1 MWCFKDDKTKP
12 VITSFDQIDSLENI
26 QLPKTA
32 VVLYMRELEF
42 IQDKY
47 NVELITNDFPRFL
60 NACPIYKIKGQNEI
74 CFLDGGRGAPMAADT
89 IETLHAF
96 GVKSIISVGQ
106 IGCFSPNLQIGDIVI
121 PNKAYV
127 EEGTS
132 LHYYENIEY
141 STPSSNLFH
150 QITKQLPH
158 QCFPIVSC
166 DAIYRQT
173 FYKEQLWREKG
184 CVGVDMET
192 SALMSVGKYLNMDVV
207 SVLMVSD
214 IHPMNEHQQWHW
226 HMTKELR
233 KKLLYQVIDFALS

>member
-1 MWCFKDDKTKP
+1 
-12 VITSFDQIDSLENI
+12 
-26 QLPKTA
+26 
-32 VVLYMRELEF
+32 
-42 IQDKY
+42 
-47 NVELITNDFPRFL
+47 
-60 NACPIYKIKGQNEI
+60 
-74 CFLDGGRGAPMAADT
+74 MAADK

-106 IGCFSPNLQIGDIVI
+106 IGCFSSNLYIGDIVI

-127 EEGTS
+127 EKGTS

-141 STPSSNLFH
+141 SMPSPTLFH
-150 QITKQLPH
+150 QITKQISH
-158 QCFPIVSC
+158 HCFPIVSC
-166 DAIYRQT
+166 DALYRQT

-214 IHPMNEHQQWHW
+214 MHPVGEHQQWHW
-226 HMTKELR
+226 HMSKELR
-233 KKLLYQVIDFALS
+233 NKL